1 MLDTKDLLEFSPPI
15 SPILFPISAF
25 LFFLAGFVLTS
36 AFSFVPAKV
45 SIIKELLFAIPASIL
60 LGFGSVFLSLSVGI
74 YV

>member
-1 MLDTKDLLEFSPPI
+1 MDTKDLLDFSPPI
-15 SPILFPISAF
+15 PSILFPTLAF

-36 AFSFVPAKV
+36 AFSFIPAKV
-45 SIIKELLFAIPASIL
+45 SMIKELLFAIPASIL